1 MNEAAAASKALEDVA
16 NNQVIMME
24 LVLYAII
31 SIVLILLMDLWAG
44 KVIGNK
50 QSMEYKVLRIPKYI
64 SLFII
69 CGFTVIVGI
78 MCLYNQDFS
87 VTRST
92 LTYFGVPYF
101 IGLFYYLIKLL
112 RCVLAVNKGGM
123 LCPIA
128 KLNTGPL
135 LSHSAAFLWGEPAPA
150 RNAKN
155 RTQRRS
161 VFCSVFRKREKR
173 ER

>member
-101 IGLFYYLIKLL
+101 IGLFYYLIKML
-112 RCVLAVNKGGM
+112 RRSGGSS
-123 LCPIA
+123 
-128 KLNTGPL
+128 GPL
-135 LSHSAAFLWGEPAPA
+135 E
-150 RNAKN
+150 NETK
-155 RTQRRS
+155 RRS
-161 VFCSVFRKREKR
+161 DLTPALFYGENRHPRGTQKTERRGVRFFAVYLGR
-173 ER
+173 ERKERGNVD

>member
-101 IGLFYYLIKLL
+101 IGLFY
-112 RCVLAVNKGGM
+112 RSGGSSE
-123 LCPIA
+123 
-128 KLNTGPL
+128 PL
-135 LSHSAAFLWGEPAPA
+135 ENEP
-150 RNAKN
+150 K
-155 RTQRRS
+155 RRS
-161 VFCSVFRKREKR
+161 EITPALFYGENRHPRGTQKTERRGVRFFAVYLGR
-173 ER
+173 ERKERGNVD

>member
-87 VTRST
+87 VTSLRRFSMGRT
-92 LTYFGVPYF
+92 GTRAERKKPNAEAFG
-101 IGLFYYLIKLL
+101 
-112 RCVLAVNKGGM
+112 
-123 LCPIA
+123 
-128 KLNTGPL
+128 
-135 LSHSAAFLWGEPAPA
+135 FL
-150 RNAKN
+150 
-155 RTQRRS
+155 Q
-161 VFCSVFRKREKR
+161 CI
-173 ER
+173 

>member
-64 SLFII
+64 SLFIS
-69 CGFTVIVGI
+69 GFTVIVGI

-101 IGLFYYLIKLL
+101 IGLFYYLIKML
-112 RCVLAVNKGGM
+112 RRV
-123 LCPIA
+123 
-128 KLNTGPL
+128 
-135 LSHSAAFLWGEPAPA
+135 
-150 RNAKN
+150 
-155 RTQRRS
+155 RS
-161 VFCSVFRKREKR
+161 VQKRRKL
-173 ER
+173 

>member
-31 SIVLILLMDLWAG
+31 SIVLILLMDLWA
-44 KVIGNK
+44 GNK

-101 IGLFYYLIKLL
+101 IGLFYYLIKML
-112 RCVLAVNKGGM
+112 RRV
-123 LCPIA
+123 
-128 KLNTGPL
+128 
-135 LSHSAAFLWGEPAPA
+135 
-150 RNAKN
+150 
-155 RTQRRS
+155 RS
-161 VFCSVFRKREKR
+161 VQKRRKL
-173 ER
+173 

>member
-50 QSMEYKVLRIPKYI
+50 QSMEYI

-101 IGLFYYLIKLL
+101 IGLFYYLIKML
-112 RCVLAVNKGGM
+112 RRV
-123 LCPIA
+123 
-128 KLNTGPL
+128 
-135 LSHSAAFLWGEPAPA
+135 
-150 RNAKN
+150 
-155 RTQRRS
+155 RS
-161 VFCSVFRKREKR
+161 VQKRRKL
-173 ER
+173 

>member
-69 CGFTVIVGI
+69 CGLSLIHIWQSFPGAGGGP
-78 MCLYNQDFS
+78 
-87 VTRST
+87 T
-92 LTYFGVPYF
+92 LCNMP
-101 IGLFYYLIKLL
+101 
-112 RCVLAVNKGGM
+112 
-123 LCPIA
+123 
-128 KLNTGPL
+128 GPGRRHPPAG
-135 LSHSAAFLWGEPAPA
+135 SPADQKSAPAPI
-150 RNAKN
+150 
-155 RTQRRS
+155 
-161 VFCSVFRKREKR
+161 C
-173 ER
+173 

>member
-64 SLFII
+64 
-69 CGFTVIVGI
+69 TVIVGI

-101 IGLFYYLIKLL
+101 IGLFYYLIKML
-112 RCVLAVNKGGM
+112 RRV
-123 LCPIA
+123 
-128 KLNTGPL
+128 
-135 LSHSAAFLWGEPAPA
+135 
-150 RNAKN
+150 
-155 RTQRRS
+155 RS
-161 VFCSVFRKREKR
+161 VQKRRKL
-173 ER
+173 

>member
-69 CGFTVIVGI
+69 WNGI
-78 MCLYNQDFS
+78 KGSNIRAGKS
-87 VTRST
+87 
-92 LTYFGVPYF
+92 
-101 IGLFYYLIKLL
+101 L
-112 RCVLAVNKGGM
+112 R
-123 LCPIA
+123 I
-128 KLNTGPL
+128 
-135 LSHSAAFLWGEPAPA
+135 
-150 RNAKN
+150 R
-155 RTQRRS
+155 
-161 VFCSVFRKREKR
+161 
-173 ER
+173 

>member
-101 IGLFYYLIKLL
+101 IGLFYYLIKML
-112 RCVLAVNKGGM
+112 RRVRAGPTGRK
-123 LCPIA
+123 LCPFVKPNNA
-128 KLNTGPL
+128 PV
-135 LSHSAAFLWGEPAPA
+135 SHHPPAFLWGEPAPA

>member
-101 IGLFYYLIKLL
+101 IGLFYETK
-112 RCVLAVNKGGM
+112 
-123 LCPIA
+123 
-128 KLNTGPL
+128 
-135 LSHSAAFLWGEPAPA
+135 
-150 RNAKN
+150 
-155 RTQRRS
+155 RRS
-161 VFCSVFRKREKR
+161 EITPALFYGENRHPRGTQKTERRGVRFFAVYLGR
-173 ER
+173 ERKERGNVD

>member
-78 MCLYNQDFS
+78 NAFLKACLIITVFS
-87 VTRST
+87 GTP
-92 LTYFGVPYF
+92 LA
-101 IGLFYYLIKLL
+101 
-112 RCVLAVNKGGM
+112 LAV
-123 LCPIA
+123 LI
-128 KLNTGPL
+128 
-135 LSHSAAFLWGEPAPA
+135 
-150 RNAKN
+150 
-155 RTQRRS
+155 
-161 VFCSVFRKREKR
+161 
-173 ER
+173 

>member
-78 MCLYNQDFS
+78 MCLISGGSSEPLENE
-87 VTRST
+87 TKRRSEIT
-92 LTYFGVPYF
+92 PA
-101 IGLFYYLIKLL
+101 LFYGENRHPRGTQKTE
-112 RCVLAVNKGGM
+112 RRGVRFFAV
-123 LCPIA
+123 
-128 KLNTGPL
+128 
-135 LSHSAAFLWGEPAPA
+135 
-150 RNAKN
+150 
-155 RTQRRS
+155 
-161 VFCSVFRKREKR
+161 
-173 ER
+173 

>member
-50 QSMEYKVLRIPKYI
+50 QSMVYKVLRIPKYI

-101 IGLFYYLIKLL
+101 IGLFYYLIKML
-112 RCVLAVNKGGM
+112 RRV
-123 LCPIA
+123 
-128 KLNTGPL
+128 
-135 LSHSAAFLWGEPAPA
+135 
-150 RNAKN
+150 
-155 RTQRRS
+155 RS
-161 VFCSVFRKREKR
+161 VQKRRKL
-173 ER
+173 

>member
-1 MNEAAAASKALEDVA
+1 
-16 NNQVIMME
+16 MME

-92 LTYFGVPYF
+92 LTYFGVPVLP
-101 IGLFYYLIKLL
+101 IEKRRSEITPALFYGENRHPRGTQKTERRGVRFFAVYL
-112 RCVLAVNKGGM
+112 G
-123 LCPIA
+123 
-128 KLNTGPL
+128 
-135 LSHSAAFLWGEPAPA
+135 
-150 RNAKN
+150 
-155 RTQRRS
+155 
-161 VFCSVFRKREKR
+161 R
-173 ER
+173 ERKERGNVD

>member
-101 IGLFYYLIKLL
+101 IGLFYYLIKML
-112 RCVLAVNKGGM
+112 RRV
-123 LCPIA
+123 
-128 KLNTGPL
+128 
-135 LSHSAAFLWGEPAPA
+135 
-150 RNAKN
+150 
-155 RTQRRS
+155 RS
-161 VFCSVFRKREKR
+161 VQ
-173 ER
+173 

>member
-69 CGFTVIVGI
+69 CGFTVIVGS
-78 MCLYNQDFS
+78 CVLYNQDFS

-92 LTYFGVPYF
+92 LTYLGCRTSS
-101 IGLFYYLIKLL
+101 GCSTYLIKML
-112 RCVLAVNKGGM
+112 RRV
-123 LCPIA
+123 
-128 KLNTGPL
+128 
-135 LSHSAAFLWGEPAPA
+135 
-150 RNAKN
+150 
-155 RTQRRS
+155 RS
-161 VFCSVFRKREKR
+161 VQKRRKL
-173 ER
+173 

>member
-101 IGLFYYLIKLL
+101 IGLFSP
-112 RCVLAVNKGGM
+112 AAS
-123 LCPIA
+123 PSPFPTP
-128 KLNTGPL
+128 NTPPCGPTPRRI
-135 LSHSAAFLWGEPAPA
+135 SMGRTGTRAERKKPNAEAFGFL
-150 RNAKN
+150 
-155 RTQRRS
+155 Q
-161 VFCSVFRKREKR
+161 CI
-173 ER
+173 